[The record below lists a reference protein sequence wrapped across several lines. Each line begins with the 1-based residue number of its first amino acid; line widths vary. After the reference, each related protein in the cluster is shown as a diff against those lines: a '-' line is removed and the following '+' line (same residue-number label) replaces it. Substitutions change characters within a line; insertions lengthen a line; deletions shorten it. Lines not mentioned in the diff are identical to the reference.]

1 MSEFYFHPSAVIDE
15 GVSVGEGTR
24 IWHWCHIMNGV
35 TIGKNCNIGENAF
48 IESGVVLGDNVKVK
62 NNVALYTGIT
72 CEDDVFLG
80 PSMVFTN
87 VINPRAFID
96 RKKEF
101 RPTLVRQG
109 ATIGA
114 NATIVCGHTIG
125 RYAMIGAGA
134 VVTRDVPDYALVTG
148 LPACQTGWVSECGCR
163 LQFGSNGQAVC
174 PESGQKYQLCNHQV
188 KRIE

>member
-1 MSEFYFHPSAVIDE
+1 
-15 GVSVGEGTR
+15 
-24 IWHWCHIMNGV
+24 
-35 TIGKNCNIGENAF
+35 KN
-48 IESGVVLGDNVKVK
+48 
-62 NNVALYTGIT
+62 
-72 CEDDVFLG
+72 
-80 PSMVFTN
+80 
-87 VINPRAFID
+87 
-96 RKKEF
+96 EF

-163 LQFGSNGQAVC
+163 LQFGSNGLAVC
-174 PESGQKYQLCNHQV
+174 PESGQKYHLSNHQV